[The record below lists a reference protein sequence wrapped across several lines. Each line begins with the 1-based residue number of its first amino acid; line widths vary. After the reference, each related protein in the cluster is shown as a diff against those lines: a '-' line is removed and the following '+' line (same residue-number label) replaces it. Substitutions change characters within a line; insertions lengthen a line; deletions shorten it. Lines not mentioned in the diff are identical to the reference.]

1 MDFTDNLPKHKSDY
15 ESIEKL
21 NDLSTDELRP
31 LLPTL
36 LEWIQDMN
44 WPVALGCLEILHKF
58 QSELVPYIKE
68 ILEGEDSEW
77 KYNVVRSLLI
87 RMPTN
92 VLIQL
97 ESELT
102 RLALYPSD
110 MDRESEVDEEAKVI
124 LHKLNGS

>member
-1 MDFTDNLPKHKSDY
+1 MDFSDFLPKHKSDY

-21 NDLSTDELRP
+21 NVLSTDELRP

-44 WPVALGCLEILHKF
+44 WPIALGCLEILLKCK
-58 QSELVPYIKE
+58 SELVPYIKE
-68 ILEGEDSEW
+68 ILAGEDSEW
-77 KYNVVRSLLI
+77 KYNVVHSLLI
-87 RMPTN
+87 KMPTK

-110 MDRESEVDEEAKVI
+110 LDKESEVDEEAKI
-124 LHKLNGS
+124 LLLKLNGK